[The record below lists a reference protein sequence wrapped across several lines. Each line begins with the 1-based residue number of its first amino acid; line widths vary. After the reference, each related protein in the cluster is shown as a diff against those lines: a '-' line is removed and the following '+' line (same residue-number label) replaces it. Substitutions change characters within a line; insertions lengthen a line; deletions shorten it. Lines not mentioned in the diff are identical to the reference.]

1 MKMKRMMA
9 FMLTAVLTAGSL
21 TGLTGCGKKQK
32 ISEDGSTLNI
42 RVWRMGFGDAYV
54 TALAEAFEKAYEK
67 EGYKVNIVSSDSN
80 TFGSAVTNE
89 LLLEENNGIDMYFT
103 NAITPNL
110 LVSTSK
116 NSNVDMIAADLS
128 DVYDSAAI
136 GSDRKEEAVTIKEKL
151 REEHVAAY
159 TYFGQEEEYYGKQY
173 CFPLRTSPAGL
184 IVNEELLSTY
194 DLDVPNTTDE
204 LIHCYE
210 VISEESKATGVYPN
224 AWAGYNAVSYLRY
237 LLDVWV
243 AQYSGVDNYRK
254 FMNMEYSD
262 DPAEGW
268 KVYEDQGWVESLDVL
283 GVIMNPDYAPAK
295 TLSMDHTT
303 AQHEFL
309 SGGAVFMSNGA
320 WLENEMNEN
329 YSDETW
335 NITMIQT
342 PVISALGTRL
352 GLDGKGGADAAKCD
366 AVLSQV
372 VGLIDEDKATNEII
386 AAVSSQNGVALN
398 EEQVEAVRDARK
410 IYFDKSADEEI
421 VVNPYSKNLDI
432 VKLFLR
438 FIASDAGCQIIL
450 DYSKTYPA
458 FESLSGLKDA
468 DVSNFQKSV
477 NSIASI
483 EGARTVDRL
492 PGGMRSDM
500 NIAFFNAHSTV
511 EKELA
516 GAKGKLSGADI
527 MKDEIEYIQKV
538 WPERLATY
546 QKK

>member
-9 FMLTAVLTAGSL
+9 IMLTAVLTAGSL
-21 TGLTGCGKKQK
+21 TGLTGCGKRQK
-32 ISEDGSTLNI
+32 ISEDSTTLNI
-42 RVWRMGFGDAYV
+42 RVWRMGFGDEYV

-80 TFGSAVTNE
+80 TYGSAVTNE

-116 NSNVDMIAADLS
+116 NSSVDMIAADLS

-136 GSDRKEEAVTIKEKL
+136 GSDRNEEAVTIKEKL

-159 TYFGQEEEYYGKQY
+159 TYLGQEEEYYGKQY

-303 AQHEFL
+303 AQHKFL

-320 WLENEMNEN
+320 WLENEMNAN
-329 YSDETW
+329 YTDETW

-342 PVISALGTRL
+342 PVISALGTKL

-366 AVLSQV
+366 AVLSQI
-372 VGLIDEDKATNEII
+372 VGLIDENKANNDII

-410 IYFDKSADEEI
+410 IYFDKSTDEEI

-438 FIASDAGCQIIL
+438 FIASDTGCQIIL

-477 NSIASI
+477 NNIASI

-516 GAKGKLSGADI
+516 GAKGTLSGADI
-527 MKDEIEYIQKV
+527 MKDEIEYIRGI
-538 WPERLATY
+538 WPERLAAY